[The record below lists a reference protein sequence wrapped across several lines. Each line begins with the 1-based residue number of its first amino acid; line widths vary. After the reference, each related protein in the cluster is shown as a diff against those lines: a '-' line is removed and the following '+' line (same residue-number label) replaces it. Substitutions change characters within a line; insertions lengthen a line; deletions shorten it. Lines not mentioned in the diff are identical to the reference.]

1 MTRQKEGWGFAPN
14 PTKDSRPWDPFSRGS
29 VPGSMKVIVA
39 LICASVLA
47 SPARAEQDPVAGQK
61 DARMRYLAYT
71 PDQVVHLSTAAGAT
85 LVVGFGAKETVTAVA
100 VTDSKDLK
108 AMPKGSFLFF
118 KSQQALPLQPV
129 IVLTSTEGGEMR
141 RYVFEI
147 TTVPAEGLG
156 VDAPGIYYSVQFTYP
171 ADEAEQRRLLA
182 IKSLAASQARA
193 AQYQLRLAHEQ
204 MEQRARDPLSGDRNW
219 HYIAQGNRSLLPLE
233 VFDNGYS
240 TVFRFPGNVRIPS
253 VFVINPDGK
262 EATPNYA
269 VKGDLVQVDSVARG
283 WRLRDGQT
291 VLAIWNQAFDPVGKN
306 PVTQTTSPHVQRVV
320 RDAPQ

>member
-1 MTRQKEGWGFAPN
+1 MRRLIW
-14 PTKDSRPWDPFSRGS
+14 
-29 VPGSMKVIVA
+29 A
-39 LICASVLA
+39 LLCASVLV
-47 SPARAEQDPVAGQK
+47 SPARAEQNPVPGQE
-61 DARMRYLAYT
+61 DARMRTLAYN
-71 PDQVVHLSTAAGAT
+71 PDQVVHLSTAVGAT
-85 LVVGFGAKETVTAVA
+85 LVVGFGTDESVTAVA

-129 IVLTSTEGGEMR
+129 VVLTSIAGGGMR

-147 TTVPAEGLG
+147 TTVPAASLA

-171 ADEAEQRRLLA
+171 VEEAARQHALAVARAQLNRAASRAREAQHQLLLA
-182 IKSLAASQARA
+182 HQK
-193 AQYQLRLAHEQ
+193 
-204 MEQRARDPLSGDRNW
+204 MELEARDPFSGDRNW
-219 HYIAQGNRSLLPLE
+219 HYIAQGDRSLLPLE

-253 VFVINPDGK
+253 IFAINPDGK
-262 EATPNYA
+262 EATPNFS

-306 PVTQTTSPHVQRVV
+306 PETQTASPNVQRVMKN
-320 RDAPQ
+320 APP

>member
-1 MTRQKEGWGFAPN
+1 
-14 PTKDSRPWDPFSRGS
+14 
-29 VPGSMKVIVA
+29 MKRLMSA
-39 LICASVLA
+39 LLCASVLG
-47 SPARAEQDPVAGQK
+47 SPAWAKQDPLPGRA
-61 DARMRYLAYT
+61 DARMRTLAYN
-71 PDQVVHLSTAAGAT
+71 PDQVVHLSTAVGAT
-85 LVVGFGAKETVTAVA
+85 LVVGFGTKEAVTAVA

-108 AMPKGSFLFF
+108 AMPKGNFLFF
-118 KSQQALPLQPV
+118 KSQEALPLQPV
-129 IVLTSTEGGEMR
+129 IVLTSTEGGGMR

-147 TTVPAEGLG
+147 TTVPAASLA

-171 ADEAEQRRLLA
+171 ADEAERQRALA
-182 IKSLAASQARA
+182 AAQAAENLAASQAREG
-193 AQYQLRLAHEQ
+193 QYQLQVAHQ
-204 MEQRARDPLSGDRNW
+204 KMEQGARDAFSGDRNW
-219 HYIAQGNRSLLPLE
+219 HYIAQGDRSLLPFE

-306 PVTQTTSPHVQRVV
+306 PETQTTSPNVQRVV
-320 RDAPQ
+320 KDAPQ

>member
-1 MTRQKEGWGFAPN
+1 
-14 PTKDSRPWDPFSRGS
+14 
-29 VPGSMKVIVA
+29 MKRLVWA
-39 LICASVLA
+39 LLCASALS
-47 SPARAEQDPVAGQK
+47 SPARAEQDPVPGQE
-61 DARMRYLAYT
+61 DARMRYLAYN
-71 PDQVVHLSTAAGAT
+71 PDQVVHLSTAVGAT
-85 LVVGFGAKETVTAVA
+85 LVVGFGAKESVTAVA

-118 KSQQALPLQPV
+118 KSQEALPLQPV
-129 IVLTSTEGGEMR
+129 IVLTSTEGGGMR

-147 TTVPAEGLG
+147 TTVPAASLA

-171 ADEAEQRRLLA
+171 ADEAERQRALA
-182 IKSLAASQARA
+182 AAQAAQNLAASRARE
-193 AQYQLRLAHEQ
+193 AQYQLQLAHQ
-204 MEQRARDPLSGDRNW
+204 KMELGARDPFSGDRNW
-219 HYIAQGNRSLLPLE
+219 HYIAQGDRSLLPLE

-291 VLAIWNQAFDPVGKN
+291 VLAVWNRAFDPVGQN
-306 PVTQTTSPHVQRVV
+306 PETQTTSPNVQRVIK
-320 RDAPQ
+320 DAPQ

>member
-1 MTRQKEGWGFAPN
+1 MRHVLLAVLC
-14 PTKDSRPWDPFSRGS
+14 SA
-29 VPGSMKVIVA
+29 VLVIPA
-39 LICASVLA
+39 L
-47 SPARAEQDPVAGQK
+47 AEQDPVPGQQ
-61 DARMRYLAYT
+61 DARMRYLAYN
-71 PDQVVHLSTAAGAT
+71 PLQVVHLSTAVGAT
-85 LVVGFGAKETVTAVA
+85 LVVGFGAKESVTAVA

-108 AMPKGSFLFF
+108 AMPKGNFLFF
-118 KSQQALPLQPV
+118 KSQQALSLQPV
-129 IVLTSTEGGEMR
+129 IVLTSTEGGDMR

-147 TTVPAEGLG
+147 TTVPAANLA

-171 ADEAEQRRLLA
+171 ADEANRRHALW
-182 IKSLAASQARA
+182 AAQAARSRSAARA
-193 AQYQLRLAHEQ
+193 RETAAQLQIAHEK
-204 MEQRARDPLSGDRNW
+204 MEQEARDPFSGDRNW
-219 HYIAQGNRSLLPLE
+219 HYIAQGDRSLLPLE

-291 VLAIWNQAFDPVGKN
+291 VLAVWNKAFDPVGKN
-306 PVTQTTSPHVQRVV
+306 PETQTTSRQVQRMM
-320 RDAPQ
+320 RDTPQ

>member
-1 MTRQKEGWGFAPN
+1 
-14 PTKDSRPWDPFSRGS
+14 
-29 VPGSMKVIVA
+29 
-39 LICASVLA
+39 
-47 SPARAEQDPVAGQK
+47 
-61 DARMRYLAYT
+61 MRTLAYN
-71 PDQVVHLSTAAGAT
+71 PDQVVHLSTAVGAT
-85 LVVGFGAKETVTAVA
+85 LVVGFGTKEAVTAVA

-108 AMPKGSFLFF
+108 AMPKGNFLFF
-118 KSQQALPLQPV
+118 KSQEALPLQPV
-129 IVLTSTEGGEMR
+129 IVLTSTEGGGMR

-147 TTVPAEGLG
+147 TTVPAASLA

-171 ADEAEQRRLLA
+171 ADEAERQRALA
-182 IKSLAASQARA
+182 AAQAAENLAASQAREG
-193 AQYQLRLAHEQ
+193 QYQLQVAHQ
-204 MEQRARDPLSGDRNW
+204 KMEQGARDAFSGDRNW
-219 HYIAQGNRSLLPLE
+219 HYIAQGDRSLLPFE

-306 PVTQTTSPHVQRVV
+306 PETQTTSPNVQRVV
-320 RDAPQ
+320 KDAPQ

>member
-1 MTRQKEGWGFAPN
+1 
-14 PTKDSRPWDPFSRGS
+14 
-29 VPGSMKVIVA
+29 MKRLVVI
-39 LICASVLA
+39 LLCAAVLA
-47 SPARAEQDPVAGQK
+47 SPAWAEQDPVPGEQ
-61 DARMRYLAYT
+61 DARMRYIAYD
-71 PDQVVHLSTAAGAT
+71 PDQVVHLSTAVGAT

-108 AMPKGSFLFF
+108 AMPKGSFLSF
-118 KSQQALPLQPV
+118 KSQEILPLQPV
-129 IVLTSTEGGEMR
+129 IVLTSDQGGQMR

-147 TTVPAEGLG
+147 TTVPAASLG

-171 ADEAEQRRLLA
+171 AEEAERRRV
-182 IKSLAASQARA
+182 LAAAQAAKNLAAWRA
-193 AQYQLRLAHEQ
+193 REAQHQLQLAHQ
-204 MEQRARDPLSGDRNW
+204 KMEQEARDPFSGDRNW
-219 HYIAQGNRSLLPLE
+219 HYIAQGDRSLLPLE

-262 EATPNYA
+262 EATANYA

-291 VLAIWNQAFDPVGKN
+291 VLAVWNRAFDPVGKN
-306 PVTQTTSPHVQRVV
+306 PETQTTSPNVQRIIK
-320 RDAPQ
+320 DAPQ